1 SGMVRSIKWN
11 QEDALVARRFK
22 QELAPSMG
30 SMGLVRMVHDRLATA
45 GKEEQARLCI
55 WTVKRA
61 DTQALLTIISLI
73 QSGAYKQLVKHQDI
87 KWNQEDALVARR
99 FKQELA
105 PSMGSMGLV
114 RMVHDRLATAGKEE
128 QARLCIWTVKRA
140 DTQALLTILSLIQ
153 SGAYKQ
159 LVKHQDIKWNQE
171 DALVAR
177 RFKQELAP
185 SMGSMGLV
193 RMVHDRL
200 ATAGKE
206 EQARLCIWTV
216 KRADTQALL
225 TILSLIQSGAYKQL
239 KIKLYEFLTCLTIQ
253 VTLGNLEAKTVR
265 TALCSKVFQT

>member
-1 SGMVRSIKWN
+1 MAIRDSK
-11 QEDALVARRFK
+11 
-22 QELAPSMG
+22 
-30 SMGLVRMVHDRLATA
+30 
-45 GKEEQARLCI
+45 
-55 WTVKRA
+55 
-61 DTQALLTIISLI
+61 
-73 QSGAYKQLVKHQDI
+73 KHQM
-87 KWNQEDALVARR
+87 ESRR
-99 FKQELA
+99 CFGGKKIQTRVGA
-105 PSMGSMGLV
+105 KYGKYGLV

-159 LVKHQDIKWNQE
+159 LVKHQDKKHQME
-171 DALVAR
+171 SR
-177 RFKQELAP
+177 RCFGGKKIQTRVGAKY
-185 SMGSMGLV
+185 GKYGLV

-265 TALCSKVFQT
+265 TALCSK